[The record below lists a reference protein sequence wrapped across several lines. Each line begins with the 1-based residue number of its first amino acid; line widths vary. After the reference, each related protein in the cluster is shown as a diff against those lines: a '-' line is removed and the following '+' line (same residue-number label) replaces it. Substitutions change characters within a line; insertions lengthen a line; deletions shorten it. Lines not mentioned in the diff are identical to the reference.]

1 MLVASIVKCTKI
13 VFEVWKYRPVVKTMA
28 TSMSTL
34 LPGRNLTE
42 LIKEVSL
49 KFEKHRKLFP
59 WGDDEEHRFSLFN

>member
-1 MLVASIVKCTKI
+1 
-13 VFEVWKYRPVVKTMA
+13 MA

-59 WGDDEEHRFSLFN
+59 WGDDEEHRFSLFNYISENI